1 MSCFDHFEIDI
12 IWALSEQL
20 LTALE
25 RLDPAALTIDSI
37 NALEKGQGIYQ
48 LYSRGSLVYVGKA
61 QNLKKRLVEHHDKI
75 AGRLNIDVVD
85 VAFTCLFVHPNWTG
99 LAPEAA
105 LINHHKKA
113 RKGACAWNGN
123 GFGPHDTGRDR
134 DTTDKRIDGFDKQF
148 PIRVDWTCEWIAK
161 GSYHA
166 FELLLNMKRG
176 LPYLLRFQ
184 MAAKE
189 SKKPH
194 AELLEA
200 LIEVPSDGMTA
211 RELLLLVASN
221 LSGWQATVFPG
232 HMILYKEEKKEYA
245 HGRIIWPIW
254 PYRMES

>member
-1 MSCFDHFEIDI
+1 M
-12 IWALSEQL
+12 
-20 LTALE
+20 
-25 RLDPAALTIDSI
+25 
-37 NALEKGQGIYQ
+37 
-48 LYSRGSLVYVGKA
+48 YVGKA
-61 QNLKKRLVEHHDKI
+61 QNLKKRLVEHHHKI
-75 AGRLNIDVVD
+75 AGRLNIEVVD

-113 RKGACAWNGN
+113 RKGACAWNGS
-123 GFGPHDTGRDR
+123 GFGDHDPGRNR
-134 DTTDKRIDGFDKQF
+134 DTTHKSLDGFDKQF
-148 PIRVDWTCEWIAK
+148 PIRVDWNCDWIAK
-161 GSYHA
+161 GSYNS
-166 FELLLNMKRG
+166 FDLVQKMKDN

-184 MAAKE
+184 MDGSEPKR
-189 SKKPH
+189 PH

-200 LIEVPSDGMTA
+200 SIEVPSDGMTA